1 MAGVSGMASISAGQQ
16 FRAIAFLR
24 WRLFANGFRRKGGAG
39 ELVARLIVYPIGFLF
54 LLGPT
59 LGAGFGS
66 WAAVSAGKLQV
77 VSMVFWGITLL
88 QVLVSINISPPG
100 MSFDPETL
108 IRFPVSLSRYVVVR
122 LFLGLLSAAT
132 IVGTCCL
139 LAAAV
144 GTTVARPDLAAIVF
158 PAAIL
163 LAITN
168 MLMVRMAFAWIDRWL
183 STRRAR
189 ELFTGFIIVISVGV
203 QYVNLTFNPGFNRH
217 GGEAQLRKIAA
228 ARHLY
233 HSSQAILSHF
243 PSGLAGASVVN
254 VAHAATPYAVGN
266 LFALTLYAGLFLMVF
281 AWRMEREYRG
291 ESLSDTAGAAAPARD
306 TTGPANAMMPGAVL
320 PPVLSQTADA
330 PGFKLPGPLSAA
342 LTKEWIY
349 VRRNMMQLY
358 GMLGPVAMVFLF
370 AGRVGSHFSG
380 STWTFPAA
388 MAYSTLGISALAY
401 NSFGLDA
408 EGIQFYF
415 LAPVR
420 LSTIVLAKNLFSFAI
435 VGAEFLLVYVVLAI
449 VASRP
454 TLPVALATLA
464 WLILAAL
471 VNVTVGNM
479 RSVIAPK
486 KMDPSKLSR
495 KQTSQLSALMS
506 ILLMLVAG
514 AVGAGVMF
522 LGISLELPWLPVV
535 VLAALAVGAAALYR
549 AGLTGLDALA
559 SKHQE
564 TMIEELCKAS

>member
-1 MAGVSGMASISAGQQ
+1 
-16 FRAIAFLR
+16 
-24 WRLFANGFRRKGGAG
+24 
-39 ELVARLIVYPIGFLF
+39 
-54 LLGPT
+54 
-59 LGAGFGS
+59 
-66 WAAVSAGKLQV
+66 
-77 VSMVFWGITLL
+77 
-88 QVLVSINISPPG
+88 
-100 MSFDPETL
+100 
-108 IRFPVSLSRYVVVR
+108 
-122 LFLGLLSAAT
+122 
-132 IVGTCCL
+132 
-139 LAAAV
+139 
-144 GTTVARPDLAAIVF
+144 
-158 PAAIL
+158 
-163 LAITN
+163 
-168 MLMVRMAFAWIDRWL
+168 
-183 STRRAR
+183 
-189 ELFTGFIIVISVGV
+189 
-203 QYVNLTFNPGFNRH
+203 
-217 GGEAQLRKIAA
+217 
-228 ARHLY
+228 
-233 HSSQAILSHF
+233 
-243 PSGLAGASVVN
+243 
-254 VAHAATPYAVGN
+254 
-266 LFALTLYAGLFLMVF
+266 
-281 AWRMEREYRG
+281 
-291 ESLSDTAGAAAPARD
+291 
-306 TTGPANAMMPGAVL
+306 
-320 PPVLSQTADA
+320 
-330 PGFKLPGPLSAA
+330 
-342 LTKEWIY
+342 
-349 VRRNMMQLY
+349 
-358 GMLGPVAMVFLF
+358 MVFLF

-435 VGAEFLLVYVVLAI
+435 VGAEFLLVYGVLAI